1 MRDEKGLSGYGIKGL
16 RPYYAPNPLRGGA
29 SKGALKGRGAD
40 AGVKGLRK
48 NLLTPRAP
56 RTRRMFRH
64 YAECRNVET
73 GFMSTEKIFQ
83 NVVWVAVVM
92 VLMLGLEVTGWADED
107 DDEKAEMRDFVA
119 AVYRGQGQYNM
130 AGSIATGEGGVIM
143 KRGSVWLTPRGQ
155 YQKVGSVYLTPDG
168 GVVTRAGSTFI
179 DEDEVIVK
187 AGSTYTGSGQ
197 TTTTA
202 GSVVLKPRSTR

>member
-1 MRDEKGLSGYGIKGL
+1 MRDEKGIRISKFEMRKLESGWGEFWMFNFGIL
-16 RPYYAPNPLRGGA
+16 IVNSLFLP
-29 SKGALKGRGAD
+29 
-40 AGVKGLRK
+40 
-48 NLLTPRAP
+48 
-56 RTRRMFRH
+56 
-64 YAECRNVET
+64 
-73 GFMSTEKIFQ
+73 
-83 NVVWVAVVM
+83 AVVAL
-92 VLMLGLEVTGWADED
+92 LMAGLEVTVWADED

-143 KRGSVWLTPRGQ
+143 KRGSVWLTPHGQ

-202 GSVVLKPRSTR
+202 GNVVLKPRWSTR

>member
-1 MRDEKGLSGYGIKGL
+1 MNTL
-16 RPYYAPNPLRGGA
+16 RY
-29 SKGALKGRGAD
+29 STKCHK
-40 AGVKGLRK
+40 AGVVG
-48 NLLTPRAP
+48 
-56 RTRRMFRH
+56 
-64 YAECRNVET
+64 
-73 GFMSTEKIFQ
+73 
-83 NVVWVAVVM
+83 VM
-92 VLMLGLEVTGWADED
+92 VALLMAGLEVTVWADED

-143 KRGSVWLTPRGQ
+143 KRGSVWLTPHGQ

-179 DEDEVIVK
+179 DEDEVMTK

>member
-1 MRDEKGLSGYGIKGL
+1 MKDEKGLGGYGIKGL
-16 RPYYAPNPLRGGA
+16 RKSFLMPSP
-29 SKGALKGRGAD
+29 SW
-40 AGVKGLRK
+40 
-48 NLLTPRAP
+48 
-56 RTRRMFRH
+56 TRRTFR
-64 YAECRNVET
+64 YSAECRNVE
-73 GFMSTEKIFQ
+73 
-83 NVVWVAVVM
+83 VVWMGPVMAVVM
-92 VLMLGLEVTGWADED
+92 VLMLGLEVTVWADED

-143 KRGSVWLTPRGQ
+143 KRGSVWLTPHGQ

-179 DEDEVIVK
+179 DEDEVITK
-187 AGSTYTGSGQ
+187 AGSTYTGGGQ

-202 GSVVLKPRSTR
+202 GNVVLKPGWSTR

>member
-1 MRDEKGLSGYGIKGL
+1 MRDEKGLSGYGI
-16 RPYYAPNPLRGGA
+16 
-29 SKGALKGRGAD
+29 
-40 AGVKGLRK
+40 KGLRK

-64 YAECRNVET
+64 YAECRNVKT
-73 GFMSTEKIFQ
+73 GIMNTEKIFQ
-83 NVVWVAVVM
+83 NAVWVAVVM

-143 KRGSVWLTPRGQ
+143 KRGSVWLTPHGQ

-187 AGSTYTGSGQ
+187 AGSTYTGNGQ

-202 GSVVLKPRSTR
+202 GNVVLKPRWSTR

>member
-1 MRDEKGLSGYGIKGL
+1 MDRL
-16 RPYYAPNPLRGGA
+16 RYLA
-29 SKGALKGRGAD
+29 KCHK
-40 AGVKGLRK
+40 
-48 NLLTPRAP
+48 
-56 RTRRMFRH
+56 M
-64 YAECRNVET
+64 
-73 GFMSTEKIFQ
+73 
-83 NVVWVAVVM
+83 VVIVVMAM
-92 VLMLGLEVTGWADED
+92 VLMLGLEVTGWANED

-143 KRGSVWLTPRGQ
+143 KRGSVWLTPHGQ

-179 DEDEVIVK
+179 DEDEVITK
-187 AGSTYTGSGQ
+187 AGGTYTGNGQ

-202 GSVVLKPRSTR
+202 GNVVLKPKWSTR

>member
-1 MRDEKGLSGYGIKGL
+1 MRDGKGLGGYGIKGL
-16 RPYYAPNPLRGGA
+16 RKTILNAGFLILDCRGDCSRQGRQGR
-29 SKGALKGRGAD
+29 KGSDL
-40 AGVKGLRK
+40 VFLIV
-48 NLLTPRAP
+48 NSLFLP
-56 RTRRMFRH
+56 
-64 YAECRNVET
+64 
-73 GFMSTEKIFQ
+73 
-83 NVVWVAVVM
+83 AVVM
-92 VLMLGLEVTGWADED
+92 GVVLMLGLEVTVWADED

-143 KRGSVWLTPRGQ
+143 KRGSVWLTPHGQ

-187 AGSTYTGSGQ
+187 AGSTYTGNGQ

-202 GSVVLKPRSTR
+202 GNVVLKPRWSTR

>member
-1 MRDEKGLSGYGIKGL
+1 MREVKGI
-16 RPYYAPNPLRGGA
+16 PN
-29 SKGALKGRGAD
+29 SKFEMRKLEIGRKCSRKGRQGR
-40 AGVKGLRK
+40 KGSDLVFLIV
-48 NLLTPRAP
+48 NSLFLP
-56 RTRRMFRH
+56 
-64 YAECRNVET
+64 
-73 GFMSTEKIFQ
+73 
-83 NVVWVAVVM
+83 AVVM
-92 VLMLGLEVTGWADED
+92 AVVLMLGLEVPVWADED

-143 KRGSVWLTPRGQ
+143 KRGSVWLTPHGQ

-179 DEDEVIVK
+179 DEDEVITK
-187 AGSTYTGSGQ
+187 AGSTYTGNGQ

-202 GSVVLKPRSTR
+202 GNVVLKPGWATR

>member
-1 MRDEKGLSGYGIKGL
+1 M
-16 RPYYAPNPLRGGA
+16 
-29 SKGALKGRGAD
+29 
-40 AGVKGLRK
+40 
-48 NLLTPRAP
+48 
-56 RTRRMFRH
+56 
-64 YAECRNVET
+64 
-73 GFMSTEKIFQ
+73 
-83 NVVWVAVVM
+83 AVV
-92 VLMLGLEVTGWADED
+92 LILGLEVTVWADED

-168 GVVTRAGSTFI
+168 GVVTRAGST
-179 DEDEVIVK
+179 
-187 AGSTYTGSGQ
+187 YTGNGQ